1 MKITVAIPC
10 YNLEDR
16 IATCLE
22 SVLLQDYYDIEILI
36 VDDHS
41 TDNSVTVIRDIIEK
55 YPKRNFR
62 LIVNDINLGL
72 NAVRNQLIHE
82 AQGKYLFFIDGDDTI
97 EPGSLSLFSNKSE
110 ETHSEVICGSFR
122 TIDSDGSTVQI
133 EKHFVNETIEGDF
146 AYASY
151 IEKHIK
157 GYFHV
162 AVWNN
167 LYSLDFLKS
176 HNITCATHY
185 NNYEDTLFTFK
196 VVLNAHSVSFINDI
210 TYNYFRRPTSISYE
224 KITPEWFKNIKTVIC
239 SVIDLYNDFVS
250 NQKGKAIPA
259 GIRFLVNNICLTNG
273 FLKKGLEADVE
284 KKEKLLFIK
293 WLKNIYKTNGMNWRN
308 IVGAYNKISYLLL
321 SSTFAYPLFRFYFKH
336 LKTIS
341 ITLNLFLKYH
351 INSRE
356 KKQDMI
362 IMKNHQDNA

>member
-185 NNYEDTLFTFK
+185 KNYEDTLFTFK

-210 TYNYFRRPTSISYE
+210 TYNYFRRPNSISYE

-308 IVGAYNKISYLLL
+308 IVGVYNKISYLLL

-341 ITLNLFLKYH
+341 MTLNLF
-351 INSRE
+351 
-356 KKQDMI
+356 
-362 IMKNHQDNA
+362 